1 MLIIYC
7 IIFVSYRSNAVEVR
21 WKILFQVRVIIISD
35 CNGKNN
41 CENWSTE
48 TKDVAKNNSSR
59 PSFFGSKG
67 I

>member
-35 CNGKNN
+35 CNGKN

-48 TKDVAKNNSSR
+48 TKDVAKNNSS
-59 PSFFGSKG
+59 SFFGSNG